1 MARLHPG
8 KTLKVLYQAEEALFP
23 YGSDV
28 RYTLVVNFV
37 AEKFLPLEDL
47 LGVQVF
53 GSPNADVQITSV
65 FIEPVFFIEDLE
77 NMRISI
83 SFETENGNDLALEIA
98 PTEAIQ
104 NPVGIM
110 R

>member
-1 MARLHPG
+1 MTRFHPG
-8 KTLKVLYQAEEALFP
+8 ETLKVLYQAEEALFP

-28 RYTLVVNFV
+28 KYTLVVNFI

-47 LGVQVF
+47 LDVQVF
-53 GSPNADVQITSV
+53 GSPNADAQIASA
-65 FIEPVFFIEDLE
+65 FIEPIFFIEDLE
-77 NMRISI
+77 NMRVSI
-83 SFETENGNDLALEIA
+83 SFETENGNDLALEII

-104 NPVGIM
+104 NLVGIM